1 MQRISRVVAGLLVAM
16 AAGAAT
22 GPAHAQKVCNVI
34 GKVAGL
40 IPSQGVAG
48 FGMTVPLTGCSCDHS
63 MIWIDTA
70 TDGGKAM
77 YAAVLAAKLNGSL
90 VLATF
95 QDGQGAS
102 SPGNSSIA
110 FRYSATCKLAA
121 FEML

>member
-1 MQRISRVVAGLLVAM
+1 MQRIRRAVAVLLVAM
-16 AAGAAT
+16 AAASTT

-48 FGMTVPLTGCSCDHS
+48 FGMTVPLTGCSRDHA

-70 TDGGKAM
+70 TEGGKAM

-102 SPGNSSIA
+102 SPGNASIA
-110 FRYSATCKLAA
+110 FRYLATCKLAA
-121 FEML
+121 VEMM